1 MSAER
6 DEQSASEEE
15 DLTSRSDIKRAR
27 KTREDALSRLAKSL
41 CALTPTQLERLE
53 LPDPVLEAIFLAQ
66 SIKAHSPK
74 NRQLRVVRSQLRGEN
89 WPSIVVRLE
98 QLQKHGRV
106 SSSSSGD
113 QSDAEARSWLVRLL
127 GEGSVALDELLEA
140 HPELDRKHI
149 RTLVRNVQNSSA
161 QRRTRAEEK
170 LARTLEHA
178 LR

>member
-1 MSAER
+1 MAAER
-6 DEQSASEEE
+6 DEQGAEEE

-41 CALTPTQLERLE
+41 CALTPAKLEKLG
-53 LPDPVLEAIFLAQ
+53 LPDPVLEAVALAQ
-66 SIKAHSPK
+66 AIKAHAPK
-74 NRQLRVVRSQLRGEN
+74 NRQLRVVRSQLRAEN

-106 SSSSSGD
+106 TSSGGD
-113 QSDAEARSWLVRLL
+113 KDSDAQARSWLVRLL
-127 GEGSVALDELLEA
+127 GEGNVALDELLEA
-140 HPELDRKHI
+140 HPALDRKHI

-161 QRRTRAEEK
+161 ERRIRAEEK
-170 LARTLEHA
+170 LAHTLEQA